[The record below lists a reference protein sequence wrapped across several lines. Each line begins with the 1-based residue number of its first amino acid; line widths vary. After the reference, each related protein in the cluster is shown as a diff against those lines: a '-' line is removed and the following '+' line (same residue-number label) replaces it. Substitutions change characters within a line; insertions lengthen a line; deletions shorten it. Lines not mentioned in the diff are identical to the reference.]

1 MKILVTA
8 GGTEEPLDG
17 VRYIG
22 NLSTG
27 LTGLNIARTFGA
39 HGWDVYLLHG
49 RRVDVSGL
57 DCETN
62 AFRTFDD
69 LGSSLKAL
77 LETHHFDAVVH
88 LAAVSDYRLASIELD
103 GEVLPADTTGKIESG
118 HELVLRLAPNPKL
131 LDSLKQWS
139 ANPDIR
145 IVAFKLT
152 NDPDPA
158 RRKTAIEDLLARGT
172 AEFVVHND
180 LGEIGEHRHR
190 AAIYTRTGLLGT
202 AENKTELAGMLV
214 HILHNGE
221 R

>member
-1 MKILVTA
+1 MKVLVTT

-27 LTGLNIARTFGA
+27 LTGLTITRTFAA
-39 HGWDVYLLHG
+39 HGWDVCLLHG
-49 RRVDVSGL
+49 RRVNVSGL
-57 DCETN
+57 ECETY

-77 LETHHFDAVVH
+77 LETRHFDAVVH

-103 GEVLPADTTGKIESG
+103 GEVLAADTSGKIESG
-118 HELVLRLAPNPKL
+118 HELVLRLSPNPKL

-145 IVAFKLT
+145 VVAFKLT

-158 RRKTAIEDLLARGT
+158 QRKAAIEDLLARGT

-180 LGEIGEHRHR
+180 LGEIDERRHP
-190 AAIYTRTGLLGT
+190 AAIYTRRGLLGAT
-202 AENKTELAGMLV
+202 ETKTGLAGMLV
-214 HILHNGE
+214 HTLDNGE